1 MRAVLISLV
10 SLIAFTSAIT
20 ISYSSGY
27 DDAARSLDLVSCSD
41 GTNGLLTKSFTTQG
55 SLPSFPRIGG
65 ASAIG
70 GWNSESCGTCWTLTY
85 LNHSVNVLA
94 IDHAAEGF
102 NVAQA
107 VLDELT
113 GGHAVSFGRVNGT
126 ATQTSNSFC
135 GL

>member
-1 MRAVLISLV
+1 MRLVTCLLSL
-10 SLIAFTSAIT
+10 STACSAIS

-27 DDAARSLDLVSCSD
+27 DDQSRSLDMVSCSD
-41 GTNGLLTKSFTTQG
+41 GTNGLLTKSYTTQG

-65 ASAIG
+65 ASVIA

-85 LNHSVNVLA
+85 GNQSVNVLA

-107 VLDELT
+107 VLDLLT
-113 GGHAVSFGRVNGT
+113 NGHAVSFGRINGT
-126 ATQTSNSFC
+126 ATPTSSSAC